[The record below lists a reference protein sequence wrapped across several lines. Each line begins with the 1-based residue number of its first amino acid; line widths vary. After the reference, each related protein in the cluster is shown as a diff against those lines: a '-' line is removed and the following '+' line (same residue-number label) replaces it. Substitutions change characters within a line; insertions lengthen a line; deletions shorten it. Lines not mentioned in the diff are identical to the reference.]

1 MKFTWMKNHSSE
13 YKIEKMAKLLDVST
27 SGYHEFVNRQ
37 PSNRKKENIVILGRI
52 RESFRNSLQSYGS
65 PRITKDLRDDGI
77 NIGENRVAKLM
88 KNNGIS
94 PMRPKIFRVCTTD
107 SNHDLPIFPN
117 RLNQNFLVGEIGKA
131 YVSDITYIEILG
143 GFCYLTTVLD
153 IGNREVIGWYL
164 SKEMR
169 AEDIKLAVDKAF
181 LKRPIKKG
189 GIFHSDRGSQYASKL
204 IRKTIQLNG
213 ALQSMSR
220 KGNCWDNSVQ
230 ESFFG
235 TLKKE
240 CIYKIPRKVCFADME
255 NILFDFI
262 ETFYN
267 TKRRHSSLDYN
278 SPKNFAKL
286 IA

>member
-1 MKFTWMKNHSSE
+1 MKFQWMKNHS
-13 YKIEKMAKLLDVST
+13 KKFQIEKMANVFEVSS
-27 SGYHEFVNRQ
+27 SGYHNFVTRQ
-37 PSNRKKENIVILGRI
+37 PSNRDKENIVILGRI
-52 RESFRNSLQSYGS
+52 KDSFHKSYQNYGS
-65 PRITKDLRDDGI
+65 PRITKDLRDNGI
-77 NIGENRVAKLM
+77 DIGENRVAKLM
-88 KNNGIS
+88 KINGIS
-94 PMRPKIFRVCTTD
+94 PLRPKTFRVCTTD
-107 SNHDLPIFPN
+107 SNHNLPIFPN

-153 IGNREVIGWYL
+153 IGNREVISWHL

-169 AEDIKLAVDKAF
+169 AEDIKVAVDKAF

-204 IRKTIQLNG
+204 IRKTIKFNG

-240 CIYKIPRKVCFADME
+240 CIYKIPKKVSFAEME
-255 NILFDFI
+255 CILFDYI

-267 TKRRHSSLDYN
+267 TRRRHSSLDYN
-278 SPKNFAKL
+278 SPMKFAKL